1 MTLRSYVKLIQQ
13 DPLHVITSYFV
24 CAFHLASEYS
34 PITGVYAQVLPDEL
48 AQPEGGLL
56 VVHFGGLVR
65 SREEPAVA
73 VGPPRG

>member
-13 DPLHVITSYFV
+13 DSLHVMTSYFV

-48 AQPEGGLL
+48 A
-56 VVHFGGLVR
+56 
-65 SREEPAVA
+65 
-73 VGPPRG
+73 